1 MALRFTIENVPNLPD
16 GGPTS
21 FTVTGKR
28 SVDIGRDQHLD
39 WTLPDPTRFISG
51 KHCEVHY
58 KNDAYW
64 LHDVSTNGTFLN
76 GSDQR
81 MRSPHELKNGDRLI
95 IGQYIVGVSL
105 ESGSPSISDRNSA
118 VSSGLISQQHA
129 AYPELWANDKDA
141 PPPIDRQ
148 QIKPAGEAARPVN
161 PDFLDWAAGV
171 PEVDPSSGRRRS
183 AASQTQQKADL
194 DWASGP
200 LSRPAAT
207 PEPAPPV
214 VVPRRPVW
222 KDNQVSTNEASPFLA
237 TPPPDSVDRPGSR
250 PEAPPDRPAVPVPP
264 APVATATPPP
274 NMRRQNEE
282 DDFVRRIARAAAL
295 PEDFFAG
302 KDPNQLADQLGEIMR
317 VSVGSLMMLLQARN
331 EAKRLT
337 RSTSQTTI
345 QATENNPLKF
355 SPTVEDAMRILF
367 GPKTHSYLDAGSAFA
382 QGFDDLKSHQLKTY
396 MAMQHAVTML
406 VADLDPAA
414 IVKDLEA
421 DDSIIDKMW
430 SRKSRLWDAFL
441 IRSKATFGRDSRAIE
456 AFMLHFADYYDQD
469 DRIDSR

>member
-1 MALRFTIENVPNLPD
+1 MALRFAIENVSNLPD
-16 GGPTS
+16 GGPIS

-58 KNDAYW
+58 KNGAYW

-81 MRSPHELKNGDRLI
+81 MRSPHELKNGDRLV
-95 IGQYIVGVSL
+95 IGQYIVAVSI
-105 ESGSPSISDRNSA
+105 ESGSVPDRNSG
-118 VSSGLISQQHA
+118 VSGGLVSQHA

-148 QIKPAGEAARPVN
+148 QIKMAREAARPVN

-171 PEVDPSSGRRRS
+171 PEVDPSSARRRPS
-183 AASQTQQKADL
+183 AIQTPPVADM
-194 DWASGP
+194 DWAGAS
-200 LSRPAAT
+200 PARSTA

-214 VVPRRPVW
+214 AAPRRPVW
-222 KDNQVSTNEASPFLA
+222 KDNEVSATDPNPFLA
-237 TPPPDSVDRPGSR
+237 TRSEPASNHPASSISL
-250 PEAPPDRPAVPVPP
+250 APAAIAAP
-264 APVATATPPP
+264 APDA
-274 NMRRQNEE
+274 RRQSAD
-282 DDFVRRIARAAAL
+282 DDFIRRLTRAANL

-302 KDPNQLADQLGEIMR
+302 KDPNVLADQLGEIMR
-317 VSVGSLMMLLQARN
+317 VSVTSLMQLLQARN

-367 GPKTHSYLDAGSAFA
+367 GPKTHSYLEARRAFT

-406 VADLDPAA
+406 ISDLDPTA

-421 DDSIIDKMW
+421 DSSIIDRVR

-441 IRSKATFGRDSRAIE
+441 IRWKARFGRDSGGAIE
-456 AFMLHFADYYDQD
+456 AFMLHFADYYDRD
-469 DRIDSR
+469 NGIDSR